1 MKKRAQFPDGH
12 TYTILFRG
20 CAEHKDTS
28 HALEKVIS
36 IYRTMLLDKSKIKPS
51 TIHINAVLKMC
62 ARAGDMNSMV
72 TIAAEMPDHGPGSP
86 DTLTYTT
93 LLNALRMDAVIT
105 LRNTLTPMQ
114 KRMNAREA
122 ILRGRYIWQDL
133 TKRWAKG
140 YLWIDEEL
148 VCAMGRLLAVGETQD
163 KDDVFHMIEQ
173 TMNVPRQ
180 IEPLGAKGTNLSLKE
195 DVDLNQYTPP
205 PMDTMSADLNEP
217 QSETQLETFKH
228 APLQQSSA
236 PRSGLYAKPGRNTL
250 SLVLMALLN
259 SRRGQTAT
267 VKGPAANYWNIIT
280 KDFRVIPDREN
291 FLAYLRVL
299 RAARS
304 SNETL
309 ELLGSMPLKD
319 MDHSTFRIAISC
331 CQRDKR
337 NHKAFANAGKILDY
351 MQQTMSVPDIKVCE
365 AYLDVAIISEA
376 GGNWTDTRNATT
388 AATAKA
394 AQGKQI
400 LRALDRLHPHFTNL
414 RSLLSYGDPA
424 PIKERSRNYETQDP
438 SIQEV
443 VIGLTRRMISAV
455 DILIQQSLV
464 PETLHSELLSKKAT
478 LTQLVT
484 RYAPKST
491 RSAPISNNDAPKL
504 TAAISPPLPT
514 PAPEVKTFTAM

>member
-51 TIHINAVLKMC
+51 TIHVNAVLKMC
-62 ARAGDMNSMV
+62 ARAGDINSMV

-93 LLNALRMDAVIT
+93 LLNALRMDAVTT
-105 LRNTLTPMQ
+105 LRDSLTPMQ
-114 KRMNAREA
+114 KRMNARKA
-122 ILRGRYIWQDL
+122 ILSGRHIWKDL

-148 VCAMGRLLAVGETQD
+148 VCAMGRLLAVGEAQD

-173 TMNVPRQ
+173 TMNIPRQ
-180 IEPLGAKGTNLSLKE
+180 VGPIGTADIDPSSAEEANNSQIAAPLVPLMPPDGDYAESESQIEA
-195 DVDLNQYTPP
+195 
-205 PMDTMSADLNEP
+205 
-217 QSETQLETFKH
+217 FKH
-228 APLQQSSA
+228 IPMEASA

-259 SRRGQTAT
+259 SRRGQGAT
-267 VKGPAANYWNIIT
+267 VKGPASKYWNIIT
-280 KDFRVIPDREN
+280 NDFRIIPDREN
-291 FLAYLRVL
+291 FLAYLRIL

-304 SNETL
+304 STETI

-319 MDHSTFRIAISC
+319 MDHSTFRIAMSC
-331 CQRDKR
+331 CQRDKK
-337 NHKAFANAGKILDY
+337 NHNAFANAGKILDY
-351 MQQTMSVPDIKVCE
+351 MQQTTGVPDVKVCE
-365 AYLDVAIISEA
+365 AYLDVAVYSEA
-376 GGNWTDTRNATT
+376 GGNWSNAKD
-388 AATAKA
+388 AAAIATAKA
-394 AQGKQI
+394 AKGKQI

-414 RSLLSYGDPA
+414 RSLLAYGDPA
-424 PIKERSRNYETQDP
+424 PIKERSSKYKPQDP
-438 SIQEV
+438 SIQEAI
-443 VIGLTRRMISAV
+443 IGLTRRMISAI
-455 DILIQQSLV
+455 DILIYQSLV
-464 PETLHSELLSKKAT
+464 PQTLHSELAGKKAM

-484 RYAPKST
+484 RYAPKSPW
-491 RSAPISNNDAPKL
+491 SA
-504 TAAISPPLPT
+504 AAKTSDTTKKATELIPPP
-514 PAPEVKTFTAM
+514 PPPQPEMGTFAAM